1 MSPVS
6 RTATLS
12 RHTRETKIQLKLDL
26 DGSGRGEVAT
36 GIGFLDHMLLTL
48 ARFARFDLTLRCDGD
63 LHIDDHHT
71 AEDCALALGAALDRA
86 LGERRGIARFGHAYA
101 PLDEALC
108 RVVVDLSGRPWP
120 EVHLGFVRETLGTI
134 ATENLTH
141 FFQSLAIAGRMS
153 LHVEKLSGS
162 NDHHVSEAAFKA
174 LALALR
180 VATRVDGDVV
190 PSEKGVL

>member
-1 MSPVS
+1 MT
-6 RTATLS
+6 RMATIDRS
-12 RHTRETKIQLKLDL
+12 TRETRIHLELDL
-26 DGSGRGEVAT
+26 DGEGRGDVAT
-36 GIGFLDHMLLTL
+36 GIGFLDHMVSTL
-48 ARFARFDLTLRCDGD
+48 ARFARFDLKLRCEGD

-71 AEDCALALGAALDRA
+71 AEDCALALGAAMDKA
-86 LGERRGIARFGHAYA
+86 LGDRKGVARFGHAYA

-120 EVHLGFVRETLGTI
+120 EVHLGFVRETIGTI

-153 LHVEKLSGS
+153 LHVEKLRGS

-180 VATRVDGDVV
+180 AATRVDGDTV